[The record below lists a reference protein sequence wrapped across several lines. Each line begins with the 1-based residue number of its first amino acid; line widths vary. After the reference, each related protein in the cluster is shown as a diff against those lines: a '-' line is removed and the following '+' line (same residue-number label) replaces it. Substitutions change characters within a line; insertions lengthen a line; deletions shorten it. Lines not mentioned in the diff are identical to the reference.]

1 MPDWSYRTLF
11 RPVLF
16 RLSSSAARDVCLNVM
31 GALAGSPIGR
41 FVIDFLGHMRP
52 DPRLARTLQGLEF
65 PSPVGLGC
73 GIDIEA
79 VAVQA
84 LARFGFG
91 FIEVGPVTS
100 RPLQRFDGGDGVDR
114 RVRDESIAAP
124 DPPDNPGVDA
134 LAARLGRSNVPGVP
148 LVARLAVST
157 GVSPLDGGD
166 EVRAMSATIAPRV
179 AVLAIDTGETSAG
192 WDEVAWS
199 RFLGVAVRGAC
210 GARAGLVIWLVV
222 PADLEAAEAERRVRL
237 AREVG
242 DVGVLVNGSVRDPER
257 SGWRRMGRLSKGRVV
272 ATVRLLR
279 ERFGGGLTIT
289 ASGGLHEPADALDL
303 QDAGANLVAIDSG
316 LVYSGPGLAK
326 RVNDAILYAGQ
337 ASSPGGAG
345 GAAGRERLQELAWFW
360 LCLLG
365 FSMFVG
371 GVIALVIAVTR
382 VVLPYDEEFVGMTRE
397 ALEGVNPHL
406 IPFLT
411 HDRVTLAGT
420 MLAIGVMYCGLSWF
434 GVRRGLHWA
443 MVAVEA
449 SAFVG
454 FASFFLFLWFGY
466 FDPFHA
472 FVTVVLLQ
480 SLLLGVHSRLGPT
493 ASLPP
498 PDLHNDA
505 RWLCAL
511 WGQLLCIAQASAFV
525 VAGLVI
531 SFVGVTS
538 VFVPE
543 DLEFMGTTARELHLR
558 NPHLL
563 SLVAHDR
570 ASFGGMLVA
579 SGLAFL
585 MSGLWGLRRGASW
598 LWWTALLAGTPGFV
612 AALGVHFAVGYEN
625 VWHLTPAFA
634 GLAIFLTGLALSHPY
649 LCRPTPALAA
659 EWEERLATRG

>member
-11 RPVLF
+11 RPLLF
-16 RLSSSAARDVCLNVM
+16 RLPPSTARDLCLNVM
-31 GALAGSPIGR
+31 GTLAGSPVGR

-52 DPRLARTLQGLEF
+52 DQRLARTFQGLEF

-79 VAVQA
+79 VAVPA

-91 FIEVGPVTS
+91 FIEVGPVTC
-100 RPLQRFDGGDGVDR
+100 RPLRRSDGGNGVER
-114 RVRDESIAAP
+114 RIRDESIAAP

-134 LAARLGRSNVPGVP
+134 LAARLGRSHVPGVR
-148 LVARLAVST
+148 LVARLTVSR
-157 GVSPLDGGD
+157 GVSVLEGGD

-179 AVLAIDTGETSAG
+179 AVLAIDPGETSVG
-192 WDEVAWS
+192 WDEAAWS
-199 RFLGVAVRGAC
+199 RFLEVAVRGVRE
-210 GARAGLVIWLVV
+210 ARAGLVIWLVV
-222 PADLEAAEAERRVRL
+222 PADLDAAESERRVRL

-242 DVGVLVNGSVRDPER
+242 DVGVLVDGSVRDPER

-272 ATVRLLR
+272 ATVSLLR
-279 ERFGGGLTIT
+279 ERFGDGLTIA

-382 VVLPYDEEFVGMTRE
+382 VVLPYDEEFVRMTRE

-449 SAFVG
+449 SAFAG
-454 FASFFLFLWFGY
+454 FASFFLFLGFGY

-480 SLLLGVHSRLGPT
+480 LLLLGVHSRLGPT

-558 NPHLL
+558 SPHLL

-634 GLAIFLTGLALSHPY
+634 GLAIFLTGLALSHPC
-649 LCRPTPALAA
+649 LCRSTPALAA